1 MILSCSACS
10 TRFLVPDQALRPN
23 GRKVK
28 CGKCGATWFTPPP
41 TNAPSQAE
49 LESVPPP
56 TPAPAAAQ
64 PTVASGAPRLD
75 TPVTASVGQPVDPM
89 RAVRDRVVNLPTVK
103 EAPARRSSDTIG
115 WLVLAAS
122 VMIVIAAAYLGR
134 DRVVSLL
141 PAAQPYYAKLG
152 IPVALPERLMVRD
165 VTTKQVREGDA
176 AVLEVTGLIANE
188 SRHARPMPRLRIAL
202 LNEKREQI
210 FEYTFAPEG
219 VEVPGR
225 GEVAFATKLS
235 KPPAEARHLDV
246 TLIPQAAESGGR

>member
-1 MILSCSACS
+1 MILSCSACG
-10 TRFLVPDQALRPN
+10 TRFLVPDQALRPS

-41 TNAPSQAE
+41 ANAPSQAE
-49 LESVPPP
+49 IESVPPP
-56 TPAPAAAQ
+56 PPPSAAQ
-64 PTVASGAPRLD
+64 PTVAAGAPRLD

-89 RAVRDRVVNLPTVK
+89 RAARERVINLPTVK
-103 EAPARRSSDTIG
+103 ETPARRTSDTVG

-165 VTTKQVREGDA
+165 VTTKQIREGDA

-225 GEVAFATKLS
+225 GEVAFGTKLAR
-235 KPPAEARHLDV
+235 PPAEAKHLDV
-246 TLIPQAAESGGR
+246 TLIPQGSESSTR

>member
-1 MILSCSACS
+1 
-10 TRFLVPDQALRPN
+10 
-23 GRKVK
+23 VK

-41 TNAPSQAE
+41 ANAPSQAE
-49 LESVPPP
+49 IESVLPPP
-56 TPAPAAAQ
+56 PPAPPPSIAAE
-64 PTVASGAPRLD
+64 SPRLEA
-75 TPVTASVGQPVDPM
+75 PVAASVGQPVDPM
-89 RAVRDRVVNLPTVK
+89 RAARERIANLPTVK
-103 EAPARRSSDTIG
+103 EQPARRTSDTVG

-134 DRVVSLL
+134 DRVVTLL

-152 IPVALPERLMVRD
+152 IPVSLPERLLVRD
-165 VTTKQVREGDA
+165 VTTKQVRDGDA
-176 AVLEVTGLIANE
+176 AVLEVTGLIANQ

-225 GEVAFATKLS
+225 GEVAFATKLTR
-235 KPPAEARHLDV
+235 PPAEAKHLDV
-246 TLIPQAAESGGR
+246 TLIPQGSEPSTR

>member
-1 MILSCSACS
+1 MILSCSACG

-28 CGKCGATWFTPPP
+28 CGKCGETWFTPPP
-41 TNAPSQAE
+41 SNPPSQAE
-49 LESVPPP
+49 IESVPPP
-56 TPAPAAAQ
+56 PPPPPPTPESPQTTAETA
-64 PTVASGAPRLD
+64 TPRLE
-75 TPVTASVGQPVDPM
+75 TPVTAEVGKPVDPL
-89 RAVRDRVVNLPTVK
+89 RTARERVVNLPTVK
-103 EAPARRSSDTIG
+103 EPPARRSSDTIG

-134 DRVVSLL
+134 DRVVTLL

-165 VTTKQVREGDA
+165 VTTKQIREGDS

-188 SRHARPMPRLRIAL
+188 SRYPRPMPRLRIAL

-225 GEVAFATKLS
+225 GEVAFGTKLA
-235 KPPAEARHLDV
+235 KPPAEAKHLDV
-246 TLIPQAAESGGR
+246 TLIPQGSE

>member
-10 TRFLVPDQALRPN
+10 TRFLVPDQALRPS

-41 TNAPSQAE
+41 SNAPSQAE

-56 TPAPAAAQ
+56 PPPVESQ
-64 PTVASGAPRLD
+64 PVVATGAPRLD

-89 RAVRDRVVNLPTVK
+89 RAARERVINLPTVK
-103 EAPARRSSDTIG
+103 EIPARRTSDTVG

-141 PAAQPYYAKLG
+141 P
-152 IPVALPERLMVRD
+152 R
-165 VTTKQVREGDA
+165 
-176 AVLEVTGLIANE
+176 
-188 SRHARPMPRLRIAL
+188 
-202 LNEKREQI
+202 
-210 FEYTFAPEG
+210 AP
-219 VEVPGR
+219 
-225 GEVAFATKLS
+225 
-235 KPPAEARHLDV
+235 
-246 TLIPQAAESGGR
+246 

>member
-10 TRFLVPDQALRPN
+10 TRFLVPDQALRPS

-28 CGKCGATWFTPPP
+28 CGKCGSTWFTPPP
-41 TNAPSQAE
+41 ANAPSQAE

-56 TPAPAAAQ
+56 PAPPP
-64 PTVASGAPRLD
+64 PTVAAATESPRLEA
-75 TPVTASVGQPVDPM
+75 PVGASVGQPVDPM
-89 RAVRDRVVNLPTVK
+89 KAARERVANLPTVK
-103 EAPARRSSDTIG
+103 EQPARRSSDTIG
-115 WLVLAAS
+115 WLALAAS

-152 IPVALPERLMVRD
+152 IPVSLPERLMVRD
-165 VTTKQVREGDA
+165 VTTKQIREGGD

-225 GEVAFATKLS
+225 GEIAFATKLA
-235 KPPAEARHLDV
+235 KPPAEAKHLDV
-246 TLIPQAAESGGR
+246 TLIPQGSESTTR

>member
-1 MILSCSACS
+1 MILSCSTCS
-10 TRFLVPDQALRPN
+10 TRFLVPDQALRPS

-41 TNAPSQAE
+41 SNPPSQAE
-49 LESVPPP
+49 IESVPPP
-56 TPAPAAAQ
+56 AAAPAPAIAA
-64 PTVASGAPRLD
+64 TESPRLEA
-75 TPVTASVGQPVDPM
+75 PVTASVGQPVDPM
-89 RAVRDRVVNLPTVK
+89 RAARERVVNLPTIK
-103 EAPARRSSDTIG
+103 ETPARRTSDTVG

-141 PAAQPYYAKLG
+141 PAAQPYYARLG

-165 VTTKQVREGDA
+165 VTTKQIREGDA

-235 KPPAEARHLDV
+235 KPPAEAKHLDV
-246 TLIPQAAESGGR
+246 TLVPQGSEAGSR

>member
-10 TRFLVPDQALRPN
+10 TRFLVPDQALRPS

-56 TPAPAAAQ
+56 PPPVESQPIVAA
-64 PTVASGAPRLD
+64 GAPRLD
-75 TPVTASVGQPVDPM
+75 TAVTASVGEPVDPM
-89 RAVRDRVVNLPTVK
+89 RATRERVINLPTVK
-103 EAPARRSSDTIG
+103 EIPARRTSDTVG

-165 VTTKQVREGDA
+165 VTTKQIREGEQ

-188 SRHARPMPRLRIAL
+188 SRHPRPMPRLRIAL

-225 GEVAFATKLS
+225 SEIAYATKLA
-235 KPPAEARHLDV
+235 KPPAEAKHLDV
-246 TLIPQAAESGGR
+246 TLIPQTAEQGGR